1 MQAALSIAMFYWLFV
16 LSAQAAVQNGSFTVT
31 WAPPTETDPRL
42 VYEFRWRSFANGTW
56 QPLPDQ
62 DSRAMRFAHTFPPL
76 PATPAT
82 DRWLCVDARSKLG
95 DQIGPWLSETATGAA
110 CNTVEV
116 GTVIL
121 PPPPPPIVPPPV
133 VPPPVQPPPASPLTA
148 VTVKGNDLTFDY
160 KLAACPKGIQM
171 KSGKII
177 NGSRTVT
184 MTCRK

>member
-1 MQAALSIAMFYWLFV
+1 MTKPLGFWLAVALMGWAAPSLACDLGSVCWTDLSGGTATTELRFRAQGGERTAVIEAGRTTFRFV
-16 LSAQAAVQNGSFTVT
+16 EMVKDS
-31 WAPPTETDPRL
+31 
-42 VYEFRWRSFANGTW
+42 
-56 QPLPDQ
+56 PL
-62 DSRAMRFAHTFPPL
+62 L
-76 PATPAT
+76 PS
-82 DRWLCVDARSKLG
+82 DWLCVQGRQRNVAGVYSDWFISDKEG
-95 DQIGPWLSETATGAA
+95 VCNQTTAVMPPAA
-110 CNTVEV
+110 PDPVT
-116 GTVIL
+116 
-121 PPPPPPIVPPPV
+121 PPIEPPPV